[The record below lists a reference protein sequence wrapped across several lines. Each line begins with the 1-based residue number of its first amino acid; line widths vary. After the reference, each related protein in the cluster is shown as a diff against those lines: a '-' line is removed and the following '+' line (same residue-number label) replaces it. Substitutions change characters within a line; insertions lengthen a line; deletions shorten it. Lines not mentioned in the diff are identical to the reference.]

1 MDVRARRSPALIL
14 VLALVLGSP
23 ARGAADG
30 SPALSP
36 LSAWPPPNSEIA
48 GRVADAAGTPLEGV
62 AVSVWGPTL
71 PGPRFAI
78 TTSAGLYRV
87 AQLPAGVYSV
97 AFALDGFEAEERPDV
112 GLGEGAS
119 AEVNARLAEWS
130 AEPVLPWLDRGA
142 GVAVI
147 TRSGRNLF
155 AGRARFDYTDWHL
168 QSDNLTPG
176 LKAQGAGFGNPVRRA
191 GEAGLDM
198 GGPILRDRA
207 SLWGSAARSVVDRG
221 VIGFYTAACVAP
233 DGTPVAGAA
242 YRAECMNADVTTFS
256 TADLKL
262 QWRWTP
268 AHRTTA
274 LWGVAD
280 RHRPSRGA
288 SAFDRPEHTNRQE
301 DVSFIQPVQIRHQW
315 TVSDRLVL
323 DGAFVFSDGRFVL
336 DFHDPGLADVQG
348 AYDRFTLVNSR
359 SGVRTEY
366 SRPKTEVEAAGR
378 FVSSGVLGG
387 DHSTSFGVAFLDAPR
402 RQWDQTG

>member
-1 MDVRARRSPALIL
+1 
-14 VLALVLGSP
+14 
-23 ARGAADG
+23 
-30 SPALSP
+30 
-36 LSAWPPPNSEIA
+36 
-48 GRVADAAGTPLEGV
+48 VADAAGTPLEGV
-62 AVSVWGPTL
+62 SVSVWGPTL

-97 AFALDGFEAEERPDV
+97 GFALSGFEAGERADV

-119 AEVNARLAEWS
+119 AEVNARLAECS

-142 GVAVI
+142 AVAVI
-147 TRSGRNLF
+147 TRNGGNPF

-191 GEAGLDM
+191 GGADLDL

-207 SLWGSAARSVVDRG
+207 WLWGSAARSVTDRG
-221 VIGFYTAACVAP
+221 VIGFYTAACLAP

-242 YRAECMNADVTTFS
+242 YRAGCMSADVTTRT

-262 QWRWTP
+262 EWRWTP
-268 AHRTTA
+268 AHRTA
-274 LWGVAD
+274 VLWGVAD
-280 RHRPSRGA
+280 RHRPNHGA

-301 DVSFIQPVQIRHQW
+301 DVSFIQPVQIQHQW

-323 DGAFVFSDGRFVL
+323 DGAFAFSDGRFVL
-336 DFHDPGLADVQG
+336 DFHEPGLADVQG
-348 AYDRFTLVNSR
+348 AYDRYTLINSR
-359 SGVRTEY
+359 SGTRTEY
-366 SRPKTEVEAAGR
+366 RRPK
-378 FVSSGVLGG
+378 F
-387 DHSTSFGVAFLDAPR
+387 F
-402 RQWDQTG
+402 W